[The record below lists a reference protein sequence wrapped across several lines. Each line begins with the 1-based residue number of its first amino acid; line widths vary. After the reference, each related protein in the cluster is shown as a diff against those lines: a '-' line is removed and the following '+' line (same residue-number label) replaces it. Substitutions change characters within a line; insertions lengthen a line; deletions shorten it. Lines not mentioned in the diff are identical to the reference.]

1 MPSIRLLLQPAALRL
16 LAVLC
21 VLPALLPSASAH
33 TDEHFATLR
42 TPHGGQMT
50 MAGPLH
56 LELVVDPRELTLYL
70 TDHGEAPVAAAGG
83 SAKAIITGG
92 KERYVVLLSP
102 AGENVLKGKGE
113 YKLGQYNLIQ
123 LMVALPDQ
131 DLQHAKFVH
140 PKGATP
146 PKRAARKKGGKKKKA
161 RRQ

>member
-1 MPSIRLLLQPAALRL
+1 VRLIAA
-16 LAVLC
+16 LC
-21 VLPALLPSASAH
+21 VLPALLPAAHAH
-33 TDEHFATLR
+33 TDEHFEKLQ

-56 LELVVDPRELTLYL
+56 LELVVQPSELTLYL

-92 KERYVVLLSP
+92 KDRYVVLLSP
-102 AGENVLKGKGE
+102 AGDNVLKGKGG
-113 YKLGQYNLIQ
+113 YKLGRYNLIQ

-140 PKGATP
+140 PKGAQP
-146 PKRAARKKGGKKKKA
+146 PPAKKTKKKGAKSTKKKKA
-161 RRQ
+161 AAQ